1 MKKVSLSTQLLLLY
15 TTVTILSA
23 VVFGL
28 ITFRNYDSVYLSIA
42 EAELNSY
49 LVDLVG
55 EGVKESADKPY
66 LGYLEAEL
74 VFNEYEEMSF
84 EEIKASNNV
93 KNFSLEAKEYQE
105 MLLDIYS
112 NPGKLEYK
120 SKKENFY

>member
-1 MKKVSLSTQLLLLY
+1 MASVIAFINYEKVSLSTQLLLLY

-74 VFNEYEEMSF
+74 VLMNM
-84 EEIKASNNV
+84 
-93 KNFSLEAKEYQE
+93 
-105 MLLDIYS
+105 
-112 NPGKLEYK
+112 
-120 SKKENFY
+120 KK